1 MDLLAVKECTDVRF
15 LPSRYRNLDLDQL
28 NRRIAELRR
37 RVGE

>member
-1 MDLLAVKECTDVRF
+1 MEAELVGTADVRF
-15 LPSRYRNLDLDQL
+15 LPSRYRNLDIDQL